1 MLSVRDMKHAWN
13 SHITMLFCLL
23 PQQTIQC
30 QNFENLKIESNPKIF
45 LCIPRLNPPPPP
57 IVVSTFKLESTV
69 PKDVK
74 RKFKLV
80 WRIISENK
88 RLIWIFFLHYYAKF
102 DPHLYPSLS
111 SRIMIW
117 RNLNHHYLRIFSISN
132 NLSGNWF
139 LTRRF

>member
-80 WRIISENK
+80 WRIISEKK
-88 RLIWIFFLHYYAKF
+88 RLIWIFFYITMQNLTPINTH
-102 DPHLYPSLS
+102 PYPLGS
-111 SRIMIW
+111 
-117 RNLNHHYLRIFSISN
+117 
-132 NLSGNWF
+132 
-139 LTRRF
+139 

>member
-1 MLSVRDMKHAWN
+1 MFAVTLKPVYMLSVRDMKHAWN

-45 LCIPRLNPPPPP
+45 LCIPRLNPPRPP

-80 WRIISENK
+80 WRIISEKK
-88 RLIWIFFLHYYAKF
+88 RLIWIFFYITMQNLTPIYTH
-102 DPHLYPSLS
+102 PYPLGS
-111 SRIMIW
+111 
-117 RNLNHHYLRIFSISN
+117 
-132 NLSGNWF
+132 WF
-139 LTRRF
+139 GVTWTTTTLGFFP

>member
-13 SHITMLFCLL
+13 SHIIMLFCLL

-45 LCIPRLNPPPPP
+45 LCIPRLNPSPP

-69 PKDVK
+69 PTDVK

-80 WRIISENK
+80 WRIISEKK
-88 RLIWIFFLHYYAKF
+88 RLIWIFFYITMQNLTPIYTH
-102 DPHLYPSLS
+102 PYPLGS
-111 SRIMIW
+111 
-117 RNLNHHYLRIFSISN
+117 
-132 NLSGNWF
+132 
-139 LTRRF
+139 